1 LAGASATRLYP
12 TRQGAQQLRQPRTIE
27 LGFDGTIDRADI
39 PELCERVRLALEAI
53 DADWLDCNVGDVL
66 LPDAVTVEALARL
79 QLTARRSG
87 SRVRLRDASPEL
99 CDLLEFMGLSEIL
112 LSQRS
117 AGAGRQAEEWEERG
131 RVEEEADPGDL
142 PV

>member
-1 LAGASATRLYP
+1 
-12 TRQGAQQLRQPRTIE
+12 LRQPRTIE
-27 LGFDGTIDRADI
+27 LGIDGTIDRADI
-39 PELCERVRLALEAI
+39 PELCARVLAALEAA

-79 QLTARRSG
+79 QLTARRRG

-99 CDLLEFMGLSEIL
+99 LDLLELMGLSEIL
-112 LSQRS
+112 LSPPS
-117 AGAGRQAEEWEERG
+117 VGSGRQAEEWEQRG

-142 PV
+142 TV